1 MCNNKNFPNPTGL
14 EFQVQAKVTLRTA
27 KERAR
32 NKLRGPRARMPNPR
46 NRDIWNDEQ
55 QDEQESEENDT

>member
-1 MCNNKNFPNPTGL
+1 
-14 EFQVQAKVTLRTA
+14 VTLRTA

-32 NKLRGPRARMPNPR
+32 NKLRGPRARVPNPG